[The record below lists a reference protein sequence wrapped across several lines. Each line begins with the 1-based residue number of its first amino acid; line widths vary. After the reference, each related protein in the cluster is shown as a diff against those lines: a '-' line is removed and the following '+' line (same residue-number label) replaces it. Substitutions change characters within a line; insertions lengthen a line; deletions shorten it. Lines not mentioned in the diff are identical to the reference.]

1 MPCPLVSDMFGG
13 TCPRGGDL
21 EHGVETL
28 SSWPVPFALLF
39 LCLQRGGAGRL
50 IIRLTSEEGWQ
61 LAVGEQDGMS
71 SHKPLVMGLERPP

>member
-1 MPCPLVSDMFGG
+1 M
-13 TCPRGGDL
+13 
-21 EHGVETL
+21 GVETL

-50 IIRLTSEEGWQ
+50 IIRSTSEEGWQ

-71 SHKPLVMGLERPP
+71 NHKPLVMGRERPPREGHEPVGVVCAVNSVRA